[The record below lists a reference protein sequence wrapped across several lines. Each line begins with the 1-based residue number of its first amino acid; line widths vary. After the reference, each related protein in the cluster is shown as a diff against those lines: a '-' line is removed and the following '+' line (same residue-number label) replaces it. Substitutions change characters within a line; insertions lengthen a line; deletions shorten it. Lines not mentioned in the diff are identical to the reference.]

1 MRNEYPR
8 PDAVRD
14 SFVSLDKKWD
24 FAFDDENVGHVQKWF
39 INHVYDMKI
48 EVPYAFQA
56 KLSGIGDTKFH
67 DHVWYHLTLGKI
79 ELLKDERY
87 MLHFEGIDYLSEI
100 YLNGFLVKT
109 HYGSEGAIV
118 VDVTDYLNDKNELT
132 VYAFDPS
139 TDRSIPRGK
148 QDWQEE
154 SHGIFYTRTTGIY
167 KSVWA
172 QIVNKS
178 HIKNFYV
185 LTKIDGAIKVDLETT
200 INQGKVEF
208 IVSDEDGKEEFYMP
222 IEKNKADYEFKLC
235 EEFIKDKLWE
245 PGNPHLF
252 DLTINLYDYLGRK
265 VDTVKSY
272 LGIREVEAKDGYV
285 LINKK
290 PVYQK
295 LLLNQGYYIEG
306 ILTAPSIEFMEEDI
320 DNMMKM
326 GFNGCRIHQKVEEPY
341 FLYLCDKKGFLV
353 WQECPAHFGFSN
365 YNQRRLLNG
374 WIDIIK
380 NNFNHPSII
389 AYTPLN
395 ESWGVEGI
403 PENKQIQ
410 HFAQSLYY
418 MIHSMDE
425 SRLVSGNDGWEECTT
440 DLLTAHNYSHGQE
453 NEVEK
458 YQKFVADLK
467 DRDTITAHSMINRYI
482 INPGFEDEGQP
493 IILSEFGGVA
503 FVNATKTEENKR
515 AWGYTTCLDGD
526 DFIKELTRIYTA
538 IANSNCIVGV
548 CYTQY
553 TDVEQEVN
561 GMMTYDR
568 KFKVDPERIKAI
580 NDMLQ
585 IK

>member
-1 MRNEYPR
+1 MVNEHALGKVVDIDEAGVATIKATLPNLMHALDRHYDDVEIIL
-8 PDAVRD
+8 PDGRRITPKQRRMVYALLAEISEYINGVRD
-14 SFVSLDKKWD
+14 ADSL
-24 FAFDDENVGHVQKWF
+24 E
-39 INHVYDMKI
+39 
-48 EVPYAFQA
+48 E
-56 KLSGIGDTKFH
+56 TK
-67 DHVWYHLTLGKI
+67 D
-79 ELLKDERY
+79 
-87 MLHFEGIDYLSEI
+87 
-100 YLNGFLVKT
+100 
-109 HYGSEGAIV
+109 
-118 VDVTDYLNDKNELT
+118 
-132 VYAFDPS
+132 
-139 TDRSIPRGK
+139 
-148 QDWQEE
+148 
-154 SHGIFYTRTTGIY
+154 
-167 KSVWA
+167 
-172 QIVNKS
+172 
-178 HIKNFYV
+178 
-185 LTKIDGAIKVDLETT
+185 
-200 INQGKVEF
+200 
-208 IVSDEDGKEEFYMP
+208 
-222 IEKNKADYEFKLC
+222 
-235 EEFIKDKLWE
+235 
-245 PGNPHLF
+245 
-252 DLTINLYDYLGRK
+252 
-265 VDTVKSY
+265 
-272 LGIREVEAKDGYV
+272 
-285 LINKK
+285 
-290 PVYQK
+290 
-295 LLLNQGYYIEG
+295 
-306 ILTAPSIEFMEEDI
+306 
-320 DNMMKM
+320 MMKM